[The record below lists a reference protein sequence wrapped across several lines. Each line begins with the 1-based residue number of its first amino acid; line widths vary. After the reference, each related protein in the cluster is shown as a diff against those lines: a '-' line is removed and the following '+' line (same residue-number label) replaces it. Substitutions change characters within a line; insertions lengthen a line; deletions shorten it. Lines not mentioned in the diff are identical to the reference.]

1 MAMMLMGG
9 LMLMMSKVVHAAL
22 KSLSFKSS
30 KIMEKYWN
38 LELTSAELSIIKIAV
53 ERYAEQYKGSVFT
66 KDEFATT
73 FKAINNPIHR
83 ML

>member
-1 MAMMLMGG
+1 
-9 LMLMMSKVVHAAL
+9 
-22 KSLSFKSS
+22 
-30 KIMEKYWN
+30 MEKYWN
-38 LELTSAELSIIKIAV
+38 VELNSAELSIIKIDV